1 MGKVF
6 MREKKVDC
14 GSYRE
19 ADIIPRTEKAESAV
33 KGKRGKRKK
42 VTEPKQKDLN
52 PPIAAV

>member
-14 GSYRE
+14 GNYRE

-33 KGKRGKRKK
+33 KGKRGSVRR
-42 VTEPKQKDLN
+42 
-52 PPIAAV
+52 